1 MDFCF
6 RDEDE
11 AFRLE
16 VRAFLDQELPPGWG
30 KEKWIGGTGHLFH
43 EFHEFE
49 DQMRAKLA
57 QKGWLAMAWPKEHG
71 GGGADVLRQTVFTE
85 EMEYRRS
92 PGKDSQG
99 IGMVGPC
106 LMAHGTE
113 EQKAQHLAP
122 IARAEEAWAQ
132 GFSEPEA
139 GSDLAGLQTRA
150 VRDGDDF
157 VINGQKIWTSHASK
171 ANWLH
176 VLTRTNPD
184 APKHKGIS
192 YFMVPMDSPGLLVRP
207 IESLVENHDFNEVF
221 FDDVRVPATNMIGEE
236 NLGWYVATTTLNFER
251 SNIGSSAYLR
261 GILEDVIA
269 VLRTMGN
276 GHGSPL
282 ESTVVRHKLADLAV
296 GIQVSRT
303 LAYRTAWLQQ
313 RGEIIAKESSLGKL
327 YASEL
332 FVKFAATVMELFGLA
347 GQIRHNEP
355 GAPLAG
361 GAENLYLGSL
371 AMTIGGGTS
380 EIQRNVIA
388 QRGLGLPR

>member
-1 MDFCF
+1 MDFRF

-11 AFRLE
+11 AFRIE
-16 VRAFLDQELPPGWG
+16 VQAFLDQELPPGWG
-30 KEKWIGGTGHLFH
+30 KEQWIGGTGHLFH
-43 EFHEFE
+43 EFREFE
-49 DQMRAKLA
+49 DRMRKKLA
-57 QKGWLAMAWPKEHG
+57 QKGWLAMAWPREYG
-71 GGGADVLRQTVFTE
+71 GGGADVLRQAVFSE
-85 EMEYRRS
+85 EMEYRRA
-92 PGKDSQG
+92 PGKDNQG

-113 EQKAQHLAP
+113 EQKAAHLAP
-122 IARAEEAWAQ
+122 IARAEERWAQ

-139 GSDLAGLQTRA
+139 GSDLAGLQMRA

-157 VINGQKIWTSHASK
+157 VLNGQKIWTSHARK
-171 ANWLH
+171 ADWLH
-176 VLTRTNPD
+176 VLTRTDPE

-192 YFMVPMDSPGLLVRP
+192 YFMVPIDSPGLTVRP

-251 SNIGSSAYLR
+251 SNIGSSAYLQ
-261 GILEDVIA
+261 GIMEDVIA

-276 GHGSPL
+276 GRGSPL
-282 ESTVVRHKLADLAV
+282 GSDVVRHRLADLAV

-332 FVKFAATVMELFGLA
+332 FQKFAATVMRVFGLA

-361 GAENLYLGSL
+361 GAENLDLGGL

-380 EIQRNVIA
+380 EIQRNVVA